1 MSHHIAK
8 LFGSPLVLASAALVI
23 HIGTASAADS
33 KADIQQQVREMLSGT
48 PTTHFVPQ
56 SGQSDSK
63 ATTPAVDSQE
73 FVKQLLLGATASRVR
88 DAQMINH
95 SKVAAAPGNT
105 ELQQRPVARA
115 DIQAAMRRL
124 LMGQPHASDA
134 S

>member
-1 MSHHIAK
+1 MSRHIAK
-8 LFGSPLVLASAALVI
+8 LFGSPLVLAAAALVI
-23 HIGTASAADS
+23 HIGTAAAADS
-33 KADIQQQVREMLSGT
+33 KGDIQQQVRELLSGT
-48 PTTHFVPQ
+48 STTHFVPR

-73 FVKQLLLGATASRVR
+73 SVKQLLLGATASRVR
-88 DAQMINH
+88 DAETISH

-115 DIQAAMRRL
+115 DIQAAMRQL
-124 LMGQPHASDA
+124 LMGQLHASDA

>member
-1 MSHHIAK
+1 MSYQIAK
-8 LFGSPLVLASAALVI
+8 LFKAPLVLASAALVI

-33 KADIQQQVREMLSGT
+33 KGDIQQQVRDMLSGT
-48 PTTHFVPQ
+48 PAAHFVSQ

-63 ATTPAVDSQE
+63 ATTPAIDSQE

-88 DAQMINH
+88 DAEAIDH

-115 DIQAAMRRL
+115 DIQAAMRQL